1 MGYAE
6 ASGHGGGLV
15 RSANGIPPNGLLGEN
30 RDAENVSCE
39 PKVVDAAPGSN
50 GGYQLNIQRQFG
62 SINKG
67 IYRIEAT
74 PCGVEPSSHAD
85 T

>member
-39 PKVVDAAPGSN
+39 PEVTDAASP
-50 GGYQLNIQRQFG
+50 
-62 SINKG
+62 INVG
-67 IYRIEAT
+67 FAR
-74 PCGVEPSSHAD
+74 
-85 T
+85 

>member
-1 MGYAE
+1 MDRHHDGVCFVGYAE

-39 PKVVDAAPGSN
+39 PEVTDAASP
-50 GGYQLNIQRQFG
+50 
-62 SINKG
+62 INVG
-67 IYRIEAT
+67 FAR
-74 PCGVEPSSHAD
+74 
-85 T
+85 